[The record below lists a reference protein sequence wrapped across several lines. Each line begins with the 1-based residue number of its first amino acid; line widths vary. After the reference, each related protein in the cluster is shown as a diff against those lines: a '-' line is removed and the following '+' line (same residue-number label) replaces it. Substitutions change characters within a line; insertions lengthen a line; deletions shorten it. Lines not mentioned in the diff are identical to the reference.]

1 MFGQISSG
9 NMYSADAIQN
19 IEIDFDSF
27 NQLTLG
33 KSSSNKITVFCT
45 NCTNK
50 TIPKV
55 DRENGIMTISTQKEE
70 LPPNTH
76 QNKFRAG
83 QPLYADYEI
92 NIPEN
97 LSVIINYEDG
107 NFKTTNFTG
116 NLQLN
121 LNQGALTIADFKGVI
136 AITSHSGT
144 IDCQLASATIIEVE
158 NSQGETHTDL
168 ELTAVKKTKSSLKGI
183 YKNNDNTL
191 KIKTVNTK
199 VTLTSV
205 ITK

>member
-1 MFGQISSG
+1 MFGQISSSKI
-9 NMYSADAIQN
+9 YSADAIQN

-33 KSSSNKITVFCT
+33 KSSSNRITVFCT
-45 NCTNK
+45 NCTNN

-55 DRENGIMTISTQKEE
+55 DRENGVMTIFTQKEQ

-83 QPLYADYEI
+83 QPLYADYKI

-97 LSVIINYEDG
+97 LSVIINYEEG
-107 NFKTTNFTG
+107 NFKTANFTG

-121 LNQGALTIADFKGVI
+121 LNQGALTIANFKGNI
-136 AITSHSGT
+136 SITSHSGT
-144 IDCQLASATIIEVE
+144 VDCQLTSATIQVE
-158 NSQGETHTDL
+158 NNQGETHTDL
-168 ELTAVKKTKSSLKGI
+168 KLTAVKKTKSSLKGI
-183 YKNNDNTL
+183 YKNSDNTL

>member
-1 MFGQISSG
+1 
-9 NMYSADAIQN
+9 MYSADTIQN
-19 IEIDFDSF
+19 IEIDFDAF

-33 KSSSNKITVFCT
+33 KSGSNKITVFCT

-50 TIPKV
+50 TMPKV
-55 DRENGIMTISTQKEE
+55 NRENGIMTISTQKEQ

-83 QPLYADYEI
+83 QPLYADYKI

-97 LSVIINYEDG
+97 LSVIINYEEG

-121 LNQGALTIADFKGVI
+121 LNQGALTIDDFKGAI
-136 AITSHSGT
+136 AITSYSGT
-144 IDCQLASATIIEVE
+144 INCQLTSAAIQVE
-158 NSQGETHTDL
+158 NSQGETHTNL
-168 ELTAVKKTKSSLKGI
+168 ELTNVKKTKSSLKGI
-183 YKNNDNTL
+183 YKNSDNTL